1 MERIKLP
8 NTDIEVSRLIAGCMG
23 LGGGW
28 AKERPSDAEL
38 LKQADTFISAN
49 LDLGIDFF
57 DHADIYAQGRA
68 EEFFGR
74 ALAQRPGLRQSIVL
88 QTKCGIRWKDDP
100 PGTPQRFDFS
110 KEWILKAVDASLK
123 RLHTDYVDILLLH
136 RPDILWQGEEIAE
149 AFSALKRTGKVR
161 YFGVSNQNRFQIE
174 YLQHFLDA
182 PLVADQVQMSLLH
195 YQFAEVGIS
204 FNQRTNDYPQGWEGL
219 MEYCRLNGVS
229 LQAWSPVDRG
239 VLVSAQRDTLGA
251 EEQHTAQVLAS
262 MASEY
267 GVAPEAL
274 QLAWLLRH
282 PARIQPVLGT
292 TRPDRLATYAT
303 ALDVVLS
310 REDWYEL
317 FEAAR
322 GRSMP

>member
-1 MERIKLP
+1 MLYSFVWNESNSRIPISRFLASSLGAWAWAAAGQKNDLP
-8 NTDIEVSRLIAGCMG
+8 TLR
-23 LGGGW
+23 
-28 AKERPSDAEL
+28 L

-110 KEWILKAVDASLK
+110 NEWILNAVDASLK

-149 AFSALKRTGKVR
+149 AFSVLKRAGKVR

-182 PLVADQVQMSLLH
+182 PLVADQVQMSLC
-195 YQFAEVGIS
+195 II
-204 FNQRTNDYPQGWEGL
+204 
-219 MEYCRLNGVS
+219 S
-229 LQAWSPVDRG
+229 LQKSAFPSIRGQMTIRRVGKASWSIAD
-239 VLVSAQRDTLGA
+239 
-251 EEQHTAQVLAS
+251 
-262 MASEY
+262 
-267 GVAPEAL
+267 
-274 QLAWLLRH
+274 
-282 PARIQPVLGT
+282 
-292 TRPDRLATYAT
+292 
-303 ALDVVLS
+303 
-310 REDWYEL
+310 
-317 FEAAR
+317 
-322 GRSMP
+322 